1 MKTAII
7 VIISLVIGGL
17 IGGLIGGF
25 LAVGVGAGLGA
36 GAGIVV
42 GSQAGACLALETA
55 KEQGML
61 SAGQV
66 DQVIAGT
73 VQKLRGKA
81 GDVQGGPDWIG
92 SEADCAKII
101 ADLEKHAQEAQ
112 AAQ

>member
-7 VIISLVIGGL
+7 VLVSLIIGGL
-17 IGGLIGGF
+17 VGGF

-42 GSQAGACLALETA
+42 GSQAGACLAVETA
-55 KEQGML
+55 KDQGML
-61 SAGQV
+61 SAGQA

-81 GDVQGGPDWIG
+81 GDVQGSPDWIG

-112 AAQ
+112 AAR